1 MGLDKS
7 KEMFFAAAI
16 QKRACE
22 THAAVDRLS
31 YDQQPNAF
39 IKTVSSEGGGTVISL
54 LSPSIKI

>member
-39 IKTVSSEGGGTVISL
+39 IKTVSSEGGVQL
-54 LSPSIKI
+54 

>member
-1 MGLDKS
+1 MKRNKPTS
-7 KEMFFAAAI
+7 EWAWINQKRMFFAAAI

-39 IKTVSSEGGGTVISL
+39 IKTVSSEGGVQL
-54 LSPSIKI
+54 